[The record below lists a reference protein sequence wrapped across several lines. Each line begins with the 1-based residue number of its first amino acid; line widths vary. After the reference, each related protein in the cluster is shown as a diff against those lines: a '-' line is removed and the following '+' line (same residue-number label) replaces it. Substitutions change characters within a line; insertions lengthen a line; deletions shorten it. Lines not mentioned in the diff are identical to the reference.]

1 MHIDGKKENNT
12 YVNAKNCHLCSVLLS
27 DLKFSSSGREDVDV
41 RMLGLGRPFLFELV
55 NPRKVY
61 VPLDEML
68 KIQESINSSSLDIFI
83 RDLQMVSK

>member
-1 MHIDGKKENNT
+1 MVKKENYIPNIIPT
-12 YVNAKNCHLCSVLLS
+12 IHNLCSVLLS

-61 VPLDEML
+61 FSKDEML
-68 KIQESINSSSLDIFI
+68 KMQENVNSSSLDIFI
-83 RDLQMVSK
+83 RDLQVVSK